1 MDQPR
6 HSWDRPIHNSQF
18 TNHNF
23 FDRWILERRGSR
35 NPVDSSRAVAAFVEP
50 ERTERGEIADV
61 ATLFL
66 TNRECPWRCLMC
78 DLWKNT
84 TTETVPA
91 GAIPAQIRR
100 SLAVL
105 LPTRRIKLYNSGS
118 FFDRGAI
125 PPADHGEI
133 AGLLKGFERVI
144 VESHPALVEESCRS
158 FRNLLEGD
166 LEVALGLE
174 TVHPSV
180 LERLNKRMTVADFRR
195 AAERL
200 RSDGI
205 AMRAF
210 VLLGIPFVS
219 REESLFWACRSVE
232 EAFDAGATAVSVIP
246 TRTGNGAMDEL
257 ERRGEFSP
265 PSLAALE
272 QVSEFGVGLARGRVF
287 VDLWE
292 ISRLR
297 RCAECFTAR
306 VERLRS
312 QNLIQQVAPRAPCD
326 ACGAGS

>member
-1 MDQPR
+1 MVSMSADYDF
-6 HSWDRPIHNSQF
+6 DR
-18 TNHNF
+18 
-23 FDRWILERRGSR
+23 DRWILERRGSR
-35 NPVDSSRAVAAFVEP
+35 NPVDSSGAVAAFVEP
-50 ERTERGEIADV
+50 ERTERGAVADV

-91 GAIPAQIRR
+91 GAIPSQIRR
-100 SLAVL
+100 SLAA
-105 LPTRRIKLYNSGS
+105 LPPARRVKLYNSGS

-144 VESHPALVEESCRS
+144 VESHPALVEESCRR
-158 FRNLLEGD
+158 FRDLLDGD

-180 LERLNKRMTVADFRR
+180 LERLNKRMTVADFRC
-195 AAERL
+195 AAEQL

-219 REESLFWACRSVE
+219 PEESFFWACRSVE
-232 EAFDAGATAVSVIP
+232 EAFQAGATAVSVIP

-265 PSLAALE
+265 PSLSALE
-272 QVSEFGVGLARGRVF
+272 EVSAFGVGLARGRVF

-306 VERLRS
+306 VERLRE
-312 QNLIQQVAPRAPCD
+312 QNLSQQIAPRAPCD
-326 ACGAGS
+326 ACGADS